1 MAGNRQNQMR
11 TKRHLRYDNNDEV
24 FYLKSTAANFSEA
37 KYKKQNVW
45 RAYSK
50 LLIESLTI
58 IFVVVG
64 VFPTTMSVVGKS
76 CTIKQR

>member
-37 KYKKQNVW
+37 KYKKQNV
-45 RAYSK
+45 
-50 LLIESLTI
+50 
-58 IFVVVG
+58 
-64 VFPTTMSVVGKS
+64 
-76 CTIKQR
+76 